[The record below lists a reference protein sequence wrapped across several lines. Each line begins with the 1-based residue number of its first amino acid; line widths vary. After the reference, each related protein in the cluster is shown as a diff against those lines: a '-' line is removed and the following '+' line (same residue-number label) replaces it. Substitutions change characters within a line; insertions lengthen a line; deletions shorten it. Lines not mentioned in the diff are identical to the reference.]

1 MGAEWVL
8 SGWVVSGGLM
18 GVSICVVKH
27 LVRLGDEL
35 ELCVSLLRLR
45 DGGGRGRMFEG
56 VGWDEVRVQ
65 GGLSSLHLFRRG
77 VWILIG
83 VVGDGHL
90 VVGAL
95 QVAR

>member
-45 DGGGRGRMFEG
+45 DGGGERED
-56 VGWDEVRVQ
+56 V
-65 GGLSSLHLFRRG
+65 
-77 VWILIG
+77 
-83 VVGDGHL
+83 
-90 VVGAL
+90 
-95 QVAR
+95 

>member
-1 MGAEWVL
+1 ML

-45 DGGGRGRMFEG
+45 DGGGGEGGCLRGL
-56 VGWDEVRVQ
+56 
-65 GGLSSLHLFRRG
+65 GGMR
-77 VWILIG
+77 
-83 VVGDGHL
+83 
-90 VVGAL
+90 
-95 QVAR
+95 

>member
-1 MGAEWVL
+1 MGGEWVL

-45 DGGGRGRMFEG
+45 DGGGGG
-56 VGWDEVRVQ
+56 GGCL
-65 GGLSSLHLFRRG
+65 GGLGGMR
-77 VWILIG
+77 
-83 VVGDGHL
+83 
-90 VVGAL
+90 
-95 QVAR
+95 

>member
-1 MGAEWVL
+1 
-8 SGWVVSGGLM
+8 
-18 GVSICVVKH
+18 
-27 LVRLGDEL
+27 
-35 ELCVSLLRLR
+35 
-45 DGGGRGRMFEG
+45 MFEG

-65 GGLSSLHLFRRG
+65 GGLSSLHLFWRG